1 MLIAQFNPVNKEG
14 VVLIIFTVKEM
25 TLISMFAAL
34 TAVGAFLKI
43 PIPYVPFT
51 LQFLFVILAGLLLG
65 SRLGLL
71 SQVIYIAV
79 GLSGAPVFASGGG
92 IGYVLQPTF
101 GYLLGFAAAA
111 YAVGRL
117 REKWKKDGLKY
128 SFIYCLVGLALV
140 YAIGAAYLYLIMN
153 YVAGTPFTI
162 KQTLWFGVVLCL
174 PGDLLI
180 CAVASSVVHKVAK
193 RVELIT
199 GYSAFGGGR

>member
-1 MLIAQFNPVNKEG
+1 VAA
-14 VVLIIFTVKEM
+14 IIFTVREM

-43 PIPYVPFT
+43 PVPYVPFT

-71 SQVIYIAV
+71 SQIIYIAV
-79 GLSGAPVFASGGG
+79 GLAGAPVFASGGG

-111 YAVGRL
+111 YAIGRL
-117 REKWKKDGLKY
+117 RELWGKTGLKY
-128 SFIYCLVGLALV
+128 SFIYCLAGLALV

-153 YVAGTPFTI
+153 YVAGTPLGL
-162 KQTLWFGVVLCL
+162 KQILWFGVVLCL

-180 CAVASSVVHKVAK
+180 CAVASLLVHKVSK

-199 GYSAFGGGR
+199 GHSALKGGR